1 MKKGIIVFA
10 IAAFSAALLPSCKKE
25 YDCVCT
31 VNGTEVGRW
40 SLGKQS
46 RNDAKDACNGR
57 TTTFPG
63 VVAKCEIE

>member
-31 VNGTEVGRW
+31 VNGDEVGRW

-46 RNDAKDACNGR
+46 RSDAEDACNAKSTG
-57 TTTFPG
+57 FG
-63 VVAKCEIE
+63 VVAKCEIN